1 MNKQDFLNELGSRSG
16 HLPQN
21 EIDERINF
29 YAEMIDDYIED
40 GLTEEEAVRK
50 IGSIDT
56 ILGQASNENIGQAQR
71 SNSRQKQ
78 RTPLTIVLL
87 VLGSPIWFSLLIS
100 AFSVILSLYIS
111 LWAVIISLWATFAAL
126 VGSAFGSLLAGIWFS
141 IGGHVATGIAMVGAG
156 FVCTGLAI
164 FLFYG
169 CKAATKGAVS
179 LIKGPTTWIKRC
191 HAKRRSGNV

>member
-1 MNKQDFLNELGSRSG
+1 MNKQDFLNELRNRSG
-16 HLPQN
+16 HSPQS
-21 EIDERINF
+21 EIDERISF
-29 YAEMIDDYIED
+29 YTEMIDDYIED

-56 ILGQASNENIGQAQR
+56 ILGQASNDNIGQAQR

-111 LWAVIISLWATFAAL
+111 LWAVIISLWAAFAAL
-126 VGSAFGSLLAGIWFS
+126 VGSAFGSLLAGIGFS
-141 IGGHVATGIAMVGAG
+141 IGGHIATGIAMVGAG
-156 FVCTGLAI
+156 LVCAGLAI

-169 CKAATKGAVS
+169 CKAATKGAAY
-179 LIKGPTTWIKRC
+179 LMKGSAIWIKRC
-191 HAKRRSGNV
+191 CTKRRASHV

>member
-40 GLTEEEAVRK
+40 GLSEEEAVQK
-50 IGSIDT
+50 IGSIDA
-56 ILGQASNENIGQAQR
+56 ILGQSPNDNIDSVQK
-71 SNSRQKQ
+71 NNYRQKQ
-78 RTPLTIVLL
+78 LSPLTIVLL
-87 VLGSPIWFSLLIS
+87 VLGSPIWLSLLIS

-126 VGSAFGSLLAGIWFS
+126 VGVAFGCLLAGIGFS

-164 FLFYG
+164 FLFNG

-179 LIKGPTTWIKRC
+179 LIKGPATWIKRC

>member
-1 MNKQDFLNELGSRSG
+1 MNKQDFLNELRNRSG
-16 HLPQN
+16 HLPQS
-21 EIDERINF
+21 EIDERISF
-29 YAEMIDDYIED
+29 YTEMIDDYIED

-56 ILGQASNENIGQAQR
+56 ILSQASNDNIGQAQR

-126 VGSAFGSLLAGIWFS
+126 VGSAFGSLLAGIGFS
-141 IGGHVATGIAMVGAG
+141 IGGHIATGIAMVGAG
-156 FVCTGLAI
+156 LVCAGLAI

-169 CKAATKGAVS
+169 CKAATKGAAY
-179 LIKGPTTWIKRC
+179 LMKGSAIWIKRC
-191 HAKRRSGNV
+191 CTKRRASHV

>member
-1 MNKQDFLNELGSRSG
+1 MNKQDFLNELRNRSG
-16 HLPQN
+16 HLPQS
-21 EIDERINF
+21 EIDERISF
-29 YAEMIDDYIED
+29 YNEMIDDYIED
-40 GLTEEEAVRK
+40 GLTEEEAIRK

-56 ILGQASNENIGQAQR
+56 ILGQASNDNIGQAQR

-111 LWAVIISLWATFAAL
+111 LWAVIISLWAAFAAL
-126 VGSAFGSLLAGIWFS
+126 VGSASGSLLAGIGFS
-141 IGGHVATGIAMVGAG
+141 IGGHIATGIAMVGAG
-156 FVCTGLAI
+156 LVCAGLAI

-169 CKAATKGAVS
+169 CKAATKGAAY
-179 LIKGPTTWIKRC
+179 LMKGSAIWIKRC
-191 HAKRRSGNV
+191 CTKRRTSHV